1 MCTWI
6 IKIVRDEFN
15 GIVNDSIVIS
25 RSYRQSCPRVKN
37 TPSVNDAVV
46 IRIPFPRNILHCRRR
61 QVGSPQVSPSSPV
74 SVVEMVDAEDH
85 FTVEGMD
92 APCAIMFDMS
102 HSVCSVHLHKRDV
115 NWRRHK
121 GKATS
126 LVTKIQ
132 SLLTVLINIS
142 RTFLD
147 THFSYSLVLKYAFKG
162 GIINNWI
169 ILKHDKVVWRSHLVL
184 YLPDIFHWSLYQWQ
198 PGNPHLRGIDV
209 SAHRG
214 FRKEFQPGSMVCH
227 GSRWHGPQHGDLDGQ
242 LHFLTEN
249 IGDIGSDV
257 KCRFV
262 YVSPL
267 GLVPRESSQTSCTLT
282 SSSMVSQY
290 GWSELYFT
298 KHGGAFSIKHDLL
311 MEALSASTILLSS
324 SLLSC
329 LAVILLAFW
338 SYFTRHLST

>member
-1 MCTWI
+1 MLAFKYVLPWFERANLLAQLETYFVWYHWQAIRSVLVDNWSWLKWHRDNTMCTWI

-46 IRIPFPRNILHCRRR
+46 IRILFPRNIHHCRRR

-74 SVVEMVDAEDH
+74 SVVEMVATKDH

-132 SLLTVLINIS
+132 SLLTVLINIL

-162 GIINNWI
+162 GDHQQLNYTQA
-169 ILKHDKVVWRSHLVL
+169 RQSCMT
-184 YLPDIFHWSLYQWQ
+184 FS
-198 PGNPHLRGIDV
+198 
-209 SAHRG
+209 
-214 FRKEFQPGSMVCH
+214 
-227 GSRWHGPQHGDLDGQ
+227 SRLISTRHY
-242 LHFLTEN
+242 
-249 IGDIGSDV
+249 I
-257 KCRFV
+257 C
-262 YVSPL
+262 
-267 GLVPRESSQTSCTLT
+267 QTSSIDRCTN
-282 SSSMVSQY
+282 
-290 GWSELYFT
+290 G
-298 KHGGAFSIKHDLL
+298 
-311 MEALSASTILLSS
+311 
-324 SLLSC
+324 SL
-329 LAVILLAFW
+329 VILI
-338 SYFTRHLST
+338 SGE

>member
-46 IRIPFPRNILHCRRR
+46 IRILFPRNILHCRRR

-74 SVVEMVDAEDH
+74 SVVEMVATKDH

-102 HSVCSVHLHKRDV
+102 HSVCRVQIHKRDV

-132 SLLTVLINIS
+132 SLLTVLINIL

-147 THFSYSLVLKYAFKG
+147 TLVLSRTKVCIQRGWSSTTELYSSTTKLYDVLISSYICQTSSIDRCTNGSLV
-162 GIINNWI
+162 
-169 ILKHDKVVWRSHLVL
+169 ILIS
-184 YLPDIFHWSLYQWQ
+184 
-198 PGNPHLRGIDV
+198 G
-209 SAHRG
+209 
-214 FRKEFQPGSMVCH
+214 E
-227 GSRWHGPQHGDLDGQ
+227 
-242 LHFLTEN
+242 
-249 IGDIGSDV
+249 
-257 KCRFV
+257 
-262 YVSPL
+262 
-267 GLVPRESSQTSCTLT
+267 
-282 SSSMVSQY
+282 
-290 GWSELYFT
+290 
-298 KHGGAFSIKHDLL
+298 
-311 MEALSASTILLSS
+311 
-324 SLLSC
+324 
-329 LAVILLAFW
+329 
-338 SYFTRHLST
+338 